1 MQGDSTLIRGVCLEQ
16 TVLGVGQSDIISYPS
31 SADGSCCIHK
41 SDVCI
46 WCAALPRM
54 KHQALS
60 KLSCLLY
67 VDVHVKQPA
76 KQTGIEAANS
86 AMCVSC

>member
-16 TVLGVGQSDIISYPS
+16 AVLGVGQSDIVSYPS
-31 SADGSCCIHK
+31 STDGSCCIH
-41 SDVCI
+41 STDVCI

-67 VDVHVKQPA
+67 NDVHVKQPA
-76 KQTGIEAANS
+76 QQTGIEAANL
-86 AMCVSC
+86 MQQGV